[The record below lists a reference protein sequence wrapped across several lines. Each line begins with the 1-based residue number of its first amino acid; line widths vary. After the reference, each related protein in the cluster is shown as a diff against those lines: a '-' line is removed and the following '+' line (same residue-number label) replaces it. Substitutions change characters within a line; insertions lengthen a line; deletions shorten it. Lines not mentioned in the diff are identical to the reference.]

1 MSNDNGTD
9 DRNSQPTAPGTTFGR
24 SLESQ
29 AQMADA
35 RVVATGEAVETLNV
49 YRLVPIAEANDPRW
63 ANAPPHGVVVVAART
78 AGDARVVAAG
88 GELDFMEVDAAPAED
103 VTTLQ
108 ASAFRSEKL
117 YSVVE
122 IERGRSDLRR
132 GVLSGAISV
141 GNIRPTQE

>member
-1 MSNDNGTD
+1 
-9 DRNSQPTAPGTTFGR
+9 
-24 SLESQ
+24 
-29 AQMADA
+29 MADA

-63 ANAPPHGVVVVAART
+63 ANAPSHGVVVVAART